1 MKEVYISVTNDL
13 VTDQRVH
20 KVAMS
25 LIKGGYSVTLVG
37 RKLPHSYPVA
47 RPYRT
52 HRMILLFKSGPLF
65 YAEYN
70 IRLFFLLLF
79 SKADIF
85 LSNDLDSL
93 PANFLA
99 SRIKNKPM
107 VYDSHELFTEV
118 PELIDRP
125 SVQRIWLEIEKAILP
140 KVNYSYTVCQSLAD
154 HYQHKYGVSMK
165 VVRNIPVCMGNEQ
178 AGPDTKR
185 KNVVLYQGSVNIGR
199 GVDLVIKAMNFL
211 EDVEFWV
218 IGTGDVENEMKTL
231 AQAEGVSDKVKF
243 FGRIPFADLRQYTGQ
258 AMVGISLEEN
268 RGLNYYYALPN
279 KLFDYI
285 HAGVPILGSDLP
297 EISGII
303 NSYQIGV
310 IAENRE
316 PEYIA
321 SEIKRMLI
329 DEEMRSRWDEN
340 LQMAARELCWENE
353 EKVLLALFD
362 SITEE

>member
-1 MKEVYISVTNDL
+1 MKRVLISVTNDL

-25 LIKGGYSVTLVG
+25 LTKAGYSITLVG
-37 RKLPHSYPVA
+37 RKLAQSPPVSQ
-47 RPYRT
+47 PYST
-52 HRMILLFKSGPLF
+52 HRMILLFKNGPLF

-99 SRIKNKPM
+99 SRIKNKPI

-125 SVQRIWLEIEKAILP
+125 TIQRIWLEIEKAILP
-140 KVNYSYTVCQSLAD
+140 RINYSYTVCQSLAD
-154 HYQHKYGVSMK
+154 YYQQKYGLLMR
-165 VVRNIPVCMGNEQ
+165 VVRNIPNCKGQVQPE
-178 AGPDTKR
+178 PDSKR
-185 KNVVLYQGSVNIGR
+185 ENVVLYQGSVNVGR
-199 GVDLVIKAMNFL
+199 GVDLVIKAMKFL
-211 EDVEFWV
+211 EGVEFWV
-218 IGTGDVENEMKTL
+218 IGSGDVENEMKAL
-231 AQAEGVSDKVKF
+231 AHSEGVADKVKF
-243 FGRIPFADLRQYTGQ
+243 FGRIPFADLRQYTRQ

-297 EISGII
+297 EISRII
-303 NSYQIGV
+303 DSYQVGIV
-310 IAENRE
+310 AKSRE

-321 SEIKRMLI
+321 REIRMMLS
-329 DEEMRSRWDEN
+329 DQEMRSRWDDN
-340 LQMAARELCWENE
+340 LKEAAHGLCWENE
-353 EKVLLALFD
+353 EKELMALFD
-362 SITEE
+362 SIHV